1 MRTEALFFKTLFLVF
16 VSFYFSSLMIW
27 LFLFVVSA
35 SHFSD
40 VTVMLGA
47 AFGMGL
53 ISSLLFS
60 PVLLLICFIQWGIM
74 NKWLKNVISFV
85 LMIVYG
91 FCLIFIIFSDSYNK
105 PWNHPL
111 FEIFD
116 YFLLSVPATLIF
128 LIILFYLTKRSIRP

>member
-16 VSFYFSSLMIW
+16 VSFYFSALMIW

-53 ISSLLFS
+53 ISGLLFS